1 MIEQTSFKTIVIES
15 LQYNREIG
23 LSPECKEKSEFIAQD
38 WRGGYVKLER
48 GTIRRK
54 HEEF

>member
-15 LQYNREIG
+15 LQYKREIG
-23 LSPECKEKSEFIAQD
+23 LSPECKEKLEFIAKD
-38 WRGGYVKLER
+38 WWGGYGKLER